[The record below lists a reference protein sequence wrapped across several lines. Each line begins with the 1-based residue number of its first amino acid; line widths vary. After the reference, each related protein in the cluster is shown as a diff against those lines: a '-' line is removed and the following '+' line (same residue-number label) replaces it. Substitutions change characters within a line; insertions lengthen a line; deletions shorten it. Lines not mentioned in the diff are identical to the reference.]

1 MNTTS
6 NANEANDAN
15 RTGTGTAW
23 GGRRTD
29 APQDTDG
36 TTGRR
41 PPGGFAGE
49 IASEWTKL
57 WSVRAPGLALLAGLV
72 ITAVFAYYYA
82 SIARIN
88 ELPVQPVGN
97 AAAASAVVTQ
107 FAFVV
112 MATVAV
118 TSEYSTG
125 TIRATL
131 LWVPRRHRV
140 QAAKALVVG
149 AVAGVGGAAF
159 AAVGTAVAWGAFE
172 GRASFAAGTALGQV
186 LAVGVYQGLVAVL
199 AVGVAVATRHPAGAL
214 SILAALLWAL
224 PSVLLGL
231 GGDSLAAMNDRMPY
245 GAGDHFMRAGSTAP
259 YSSATAV
266 LIVAAWAAAAYSA
279 GLYVLRR
286 RDA

>member
-1 MNTTS
+1 MNTTTT
-6 NANEANDAN
+6 A
-15 RTGTGTAW
+15 TGTARD
-23 GGRRTD
+23 GRRTD
-29 APQDTDG
+29 APRNTDG
-36 TTGRR
+36 TPGRR
-41 PPGGFAGE
+41 PLGGFAGE
-49 IASEWTKL
+49 LASEWTKL
-57 WSVRAPGLALLAGLV
+57 RSVRAPYLALLAGLV
-72 ITAVFAYYYA
+72 VTGVFTFYYA

-88 ELPVQPVGN
+88 ALPVQPVGN
-97 AAAASAVVTQ
+97 AATASAVVTQ

-125 TIRATL
+125 TVRATL

-149 AVAGVGGAAF
+149 AVACVGGAVF
-159 AAVGTAVAWGAFE
+159 AAAGTAVAWGTFQ
-172 GRASFAAGTALGQV
+172 GRASFAVGITIGQI

-199 AVGVAVATRHPAGAL
+199 TVGVAFATRHPAGAL
-214 SILAALLWAL
+214 SVLAALLWAL
-224 PSVLLGL
+224 PSVFLGL
-231 GGDSLAAMNDRMPY
+231 GGDTLAAVNDRMPY